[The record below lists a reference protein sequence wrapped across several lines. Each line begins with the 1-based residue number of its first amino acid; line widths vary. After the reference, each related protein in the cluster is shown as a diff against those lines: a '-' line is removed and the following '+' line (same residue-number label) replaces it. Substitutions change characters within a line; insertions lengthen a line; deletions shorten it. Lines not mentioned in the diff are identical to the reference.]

1 MLIATSARVA
11 LTRNGINRVVN
22 KVHLVCDHE
31 WTLAELA
38 SIACLSKYHIF
49 SVFQSGL
56 GETPGQFVHPI
67 RLERA
72 ARLLI
77 YNRLF
82 SITDVAHTCGFGR
95 SQALSR
101 AFRSRFWGDT
111 LGVSSRQ
118 KPDVAT
124 TSAYLCPTRLSM
136 MMRSTC
142 KSSGEVALPSIKR
155 RSCEGVGWWPG
166 SALRKGG

>member
-1 MLIATSARVA
+1 M
-11 LTRNGINRVVN
+11 N

-38 SIACLSKYHIF
+38 SIACLSKYHIL

-77 YNRLF
+77 YNRLV
-82 SITDVAHTCGFGR
+82 SITDVAHTYGFSS
-95 SQALSR
+95 SQALPQAFQSR
-101 AFRSRFWGDT
+101 FRATPSAFRRANVYRVVEPPHGDT
-111 LGVSSRQ
+111 GEQSTKGVAGSLKDPVKLVER
-118 KPDVAT
+118 
-124 TSAYLCPTRLSM
+124 
-136 MMRSTC
+136 
-142 KSSGEVALPSIKR
+142 PS
-155 RSCEGVGWWPG
+155 
-166 SALRKGG
+166 